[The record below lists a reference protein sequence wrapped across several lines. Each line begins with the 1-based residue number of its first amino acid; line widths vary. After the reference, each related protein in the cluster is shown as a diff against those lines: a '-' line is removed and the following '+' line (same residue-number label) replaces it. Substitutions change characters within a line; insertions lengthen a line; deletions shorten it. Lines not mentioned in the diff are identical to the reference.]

1 MSTHQQHDAISSEE
15 EAVAEY
21 LRAHPNFFAQHSA
34 LLADLTLPHNP
45 GNATS
50 LVERQVSILRD
61 QNRRIRHELRELV
74 HIARDNENLSNRI
87 HRLTL
92 ALMDAAGL
100 DDLLETLKQGL
111 CEDFNA
117 DRVAIHLFAKPK
129 KGALAST
136 IETLDATFIE
146 QHDPRLAALQK
157 VCERG
162 QPLCGRLTPEQLTY
176 LSGEME
182 KLTSFALIPLNANG
196 CFGLVTIG
204 SSSEDRFQPGMGT
217 VFLTQL
223 GEVLSRV
230 FKVYLRIE
238 PTA

>member
-1 MSTHQQHDAISSEE
+1 MSTPHQHDVTPGDEE
-15 EAVAEY
+15 TVAEY
-21 LRAHPNFFAQHSA
+21 LRAHPNFFARHGA
-34 LLADLTLPHNP
+34 LLAELTLPHNP

-100 DDLLETLKQGL
+100 DDLLQTLKQGL

-117 DRVAIHLFAKPK
+117 DRVAIHLFAKPT
-129 KGALAST
+129 KGALASA
-136 IETLDATFIE
+136 IEALDATFID
-146 QHDPRLAALQK
+146 QHDPRLASLQK
-157 VCERG
+157 IFERG
-162 QPLCGRLTPEQLTY
+162 QPLCGRLTPEQLGY
-176 LSGEME
+176 LSGEMD
-182 KLTSFALIPLNANG
+182 KLASFALIPLNANG
-196 CFGLVTIG
+196 CVGLVTIG
-204 SSSEDRFQPGMGT
+204 SSNEDRFQPGMGT
-217 VFLTQL
+217 VFLVQL

-230 FKVYLRIE
+230 LRGYLRLE
-238 PTA
+238 PPV